1 MARYCCIIGV
11 CDADGVAG
19 VAGIAPFNPRASDKS
34 AFISDVASTAL
45 FFTLFVLTQFMRA
58 EAGAVVL
65 VLESIVSSAV
75 G

>member
-1 MARYCCIIGV
+1 MLHLCIIGV
-11 CDADGVAG
+11 CDADAVAG
-19 VAGIAPFNPRASDKS
+19 VAGIPPFNPRASDKS

-45 FFTLFVLTQFMRA
+45 FSALFVPTQFMRA

-65 VLESIVSSAV
+65 VLESIVSRAV